1 MTEAVLVSVDGGVG
15 VLTLNRPDK
24 FNCISTELLDGL
36 RDGMDRFEADPA
48 VRAVLLN
55 ASGKQ
60 FCTGADLDEVLDRRQ
75 LGGDAHA
82 LHRQHPRGDAA
93 LRSLAAARGGGGAGP
108 RAGRRHG
115 DRRRLRHGVCR
126 RARAHRLPACPLRPA
141 ARRRRH
147 AAPGPPRRSAPGAR
161 PHVHRA
167 LARFAP
173 EAERWGLFNHVVPD
187 EELDTRARAYC
198 ADLAAKSRHGLA
210 FMKGMARQGLEG
222 PLEVGLALER
232 GAVVAALQH
241 SDVAEGLDAFQSR
254 REPVFP

>member
-1 MTEAVLVSVDGGVG
+1 MTDAVLVSVDGGVG

-24 FNCISTELLDGL
+24 FNCISTGLLDGL

-60 FCTGADLDEVLDRRQ
+60 FCTGADLDEVLDRRKSAETLTPFIGAIHEVTRRFEVSSLPVVAAVQ
-75 LGGDAHA
+75 GLALAGGMEIVVACDTVFAAESARIGCQHA
-82 LHRQHPRGDAA
+82 RYGLPP
-93 LRSLAAARGGGGAGP
+93 GGGGTQ
-108 RAGRRHG
+108 
-115 DRRRLRHGVCR
+115 RLARLVGLR
-126 RARAHRLPACPLRPA
+126 RALDLMFT
-141 ARRRRH
+141 ARWLD
-147 AAPGPPRRSAPGAR
+147 SA
-161 PHVHRA
+161 
-167 LARFAP
+167 

-187 EELDTRARAYC
+187 EELDARARAYC

-210 FMKGMARQGLEG
+210 FMKGMTRRGLEG

>member
-1 MTEAVLVSVDGGVG
+1 MTEAVLISVDGGVG

-36 RDGMDRFEADPA
+36 SAGMDRFEADTA

-75 LGGDAHA
+75 SAETLTPFIGAIHEVTRRFEVSPLPVVAAVQGLALAGGMEIVVACDTVFAAERARIGCQHA
-82 LHRQHPRGDAA
+82 RYGLPP
-93 LRSLAAARGGGGAGP
+93 GGGGTQ
-108 RAGRRHG
+108 
-115 DRRRLRHGVCR
+115 RLARLVGLR
-126 RARAHRLPACPLRPA
+126 RALDLMFT
-141 ARRRRH
+141 ARWLD
-147 AAPGPPRRSAPGAR
+147 SA
-161 PHVHRA
+161 
-167 LARFAP
+167 

-232 GAVVAALQH
+232 DAVVAALQH

>member
-1 MTEAVLVSVDGGVG
+1 MTEAVLISVDGGVG
-15 VLTLNRPDK
+15 ALTLNRPAK

-48 VRAVLLN
+48 VRSVLLN
-55 ASGKQ
+55 ANGKQ
-60 FCTGADLDEVLDRRQ
+60 FCTGADLDEVLDRRRSAETLTPFIGAIHEVTRRFEVSPLPVVAAVQ
-75 LGGDAHA
+75 GLALAGGMEIVVACDTVFAAESARIGCQHA
-82 LHRQHPRGDAA
+82 RYGLPP
-93 LRSLAAARGGGGAGP
+93 GGGGTQ
-108 RAGRRHG
+108 
-115 DRRRLRHGVCR
+115 RLARLVGLR
-126 RARAHRLPACPLRPA
+126 RALDLMFT
-141 ARRRRH
+141 ARW
-147 AAPGPPRRSAPGAR
+147 
-161 PHVHRA
+161 
-167 LARFAP
+167 LDAP

-210 FMKGMARQGLEG
+210 FMKGMARRGLEG
-222 PLEVGLALER
+222 PLDVGLALER

>member
-1 MTEAVLVSVDGGVG
+1 MTEAVLISVDGGVG

-36 RDGMDRFEADPA
+36 SAGMDRFEADTA

-75 LGGDAHA
+75 SAETLTPFIGAIHEVTRRFEVSPLPVVAAVQGLALAGGMEIVVACDTVFAAERARIGCQHA
-82 LHRQHPRGDAA
+82 RYGLPP
-93 LRSLAAARGGGGAGP
+93 GGGGTQ
-108 RAGRRHG
+108 
-115 DRRRLRHGVCR
+115 RLARLVGLR
-126 RARAHRLPACPLRPA
+126 RALDLMFT
-141 ARRRRH
+141 ARWLD
-147 AAPGPPRRSAPGAR
+147 SA
-161 PHVHRA
+161 
-167 LARFAP
+167 

-210 FMKGMARQGLEG
+210 FMKSMARQGLEG

>member
-36 RDGMDRFEADPA
+36 LAGVDRFEADPA

-55 ASGKQ
+55 ANGRQ
-60 FCTGADLDEVLDRRQ
+60 FCTGADLDEVLERRKSAEALAPFIGAIHEATRRFEDSPLPVVAAVQ
-75 LGGDAHA
+75 GLALAGGMELVVACDTVFAAGSARIGCQHA
-82 LHRQHPRGDAA
+82 RYGLPP
-93 LRSLAAARGGGGAGP
+93 GGGGTQ
-108 RAGRRHG
+108 
-115 DRRRLRHGVCR
+115 RLARLVGLR
-126 RARAHRLPACPLRPA
+126 RALDLMFTARWLDA
-141 ARRRRH
+141 A
-147 AAPGPPRRSAPGAR
+147 
-161 PHVHRA
+161 
-167 LARFAP
+167 

-187 EELDTRARAYC
+187 GELDARARAYC

-210 FMKGMARQGLEG
+210 FMKSMARRGLEG
-222 PLEVGLALER
+222 PLDVGLALER